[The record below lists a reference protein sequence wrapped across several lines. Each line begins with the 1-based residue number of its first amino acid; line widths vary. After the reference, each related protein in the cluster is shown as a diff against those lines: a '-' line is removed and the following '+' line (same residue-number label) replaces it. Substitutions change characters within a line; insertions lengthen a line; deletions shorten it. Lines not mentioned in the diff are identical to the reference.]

1 MEGYLLMYVPSY
13 NVILK
18 KESFAKTQYIP
29 TYNDIGIHIR
39 IVIPAGEYGKILRLR
54 ASNIFWTFSYW
65 KCNEYH
71 GIIFKI

>member
-1 MEGYLLMYVPSY
+1 MFISRRWHNHTNKSTQMEGYLLMYVPSY

-54 ASNIFWTFSYW
+54 ASNIF
-65 KCNEYH
+65 
-71 GIIFKI
+71 